1 MISAGKIVASS
12 AAFVVLFGAGLAPEA
27 PFGLGMLPEAR
38 AVVGAPLTPVSAA
51 GVARRTTRRT
61 VAATSTAA
69 AAAAATPQTVVVQ
82 SAPAP
87 APAPAASGALPI
99 GTVVAALPAGC
110 STMTMSGV
118 EYYKCGPDYYR
129 TAYQGTELV
138 YVTAQP

>member
-1 MISAGKIVASS
+1 MIRAGKIAVSS
-12 AAFVVLFGAGLAPEA
+12 AAFVVLFGAGLAPDA
-27 PFGLGMLPEAR
+27 PLRFGMLPEAQ
-38 AVVGAPLTPVSAA
+38 AVVGAPLTPASAA

-61 VAATSTAA
+61 VAVTSTAT
-69 AAAAATPQTVVVQ
+69 AAAATPQTVVVQ
-82 SAPAP
+82 TAPAP
-87 APAPAASGALPI
+87 ATSGALPI

-129 TAYQGTELV
+129 AAYQGTNLV

>member
-1 MISAGKIVASS
+1 MISAGKIVVSG
-12 AAFVVLFGAGLAPEA
+12 AAFVVLFGAGLAPDA
-27 PFGLGMLPEAR
+27 PLGLGMLPEAQ

-51 GVARRTTRRT
+51 GVARRTTRRA
-61 VAATSTAA
+61 VVATS
-69 AAAAATPQTVVVQ
+69 AATPDTVVVQ

-87 APAPAASGALPI
+87 SGTLPI
-99 GTVVAALPAGC
+99 GTVVATLPAGC

-129 TAYQGTELV
+129 TAYQGTNLV

>member
-1 MISAGKIVASS
+1 MISAGKILASS
-12 AAFVVLFGAGLAPEA
+12 AAFFVLFGAGLAPDA
-27 PFGLGMLPEAR
+27 PLGLGVLPEAR
-38 AVVGAPLTPVSAA
+38 AVVGAPLTPASAA

-61 VAATSTAA
+61 VAVTSTAT
-69 AAAAATPQTVVVQ
+69 AAAATPQTVVVQ
-82 SAPAP
+82 TAPAT
-87 APAPAASGALPI
+87 SGALPI

-129 TAYQGTELV
+129 TAYQGTNLV

>member
-1 MISAGKIVASS
+1 MIRAGKIVVSS
-12 AAFVVLFGAGLAPEA
+12 AAFVVLFGAGLAPDA
-27 PFGLGMLPEAR
+27 PLRFGMLPEAQ
-38 AVVGAPLTPVSAA
+38 AVVGAPLTPASAA

-61 VAATSTAA
+61 VAVTSTAT
-69 AAAAATPQTVVVQ
+69 AAAATPQTVVVQ
-82 SAPAP
+82 TAPAP
-87 APAPAASGALPI
+87 ATSGALPI

-129 TAYQGTELV
+129 AAYQGTNLV

>member
-1 MISAGKIVASS
+1 MISAGKILASS
-12 AAFVVLFGAGLAPEA
+12 AAFFVLFGAGLAPDA
-27 PFGLGMLPEAR
+27 PLGLGMLPEAQ
-38 AVVGAPLTPVSAA
+38 AVVGAPLTPASAA

-61 VAATSTAA
+61 VAVTSTAT
-69 AAAAATPQTVVVQ
+69 AAAATPQTVVVQ
-82 SAPAP
+82 TAPAT
-87 APAPAASGALPI
+87 SGALPI

-129 TAYQGTELV
+129 TAYQGTNLV

>member
-1 MISAGKIVASS
+1 MIRAGKIVVSS
-12 AAFVVLFGAGLAPEA
+12 AAFVVLFGAGPAPDA
-27 PFGLGMLPEAR
+27 RFGLGMLPEAQ

-61 VAATSTAA
+61 VAATNTA

-82 SAPAP
+82 TAPAP
-87 APAPAASGALPI
+87 ATSGTLPI

-129 TAYQGTELV
+129 AAYQGTNLV